1 MLLVIDDLNWAD
13 RATLDLLR
21 HVVRSA
27 HLGSVCIV
35 AATYRT
41 VEDDQSA
48 AFRLELPELEH
59 LDREI
64 DVLTLEKG

>member
-13 RATLDLLR
+13 PATLDLLR

-27 HLGSVCIV
+27 HLGSVCIL
-35 AATYRT
+35 ATYRS

-48 AFRLELPELEH
+48 AFRVGLPELSTSTGRSRCSRS
-59 LDREI
+59 L
-64 DVLTLEKG
+64 G